1 MEVAAI
7 LLLIIFGCII
17 SFFISYFGFYRKTQS
32 GRLFLSI
39 ITCLAL
45 GYISPWIIG
54 GIGYIPTIISQYK
67 IGSNTQKE
75 VNYLASALAGEFSD
89 REIKEHY
96 LAVQLNGNDLEKM
109 RSFLYEVTQSNP
121 SGQLPGIRR
130 KIKPETLPVLVD
142 IFQNQSEIIGLLAGY
157 RDAPYPLKL
166 KVSNAIE
173 PSAVKYLAR
182 SVDTPSD
189 ILVKLASHPSRDVAE
204 SAVHTINWLV
214 ERKRLEKLH
223 GNGDKNN
230 APILNK

>member
-1 MEVAAI
+1 MEVAAV

-75 VNYLASALAGEFSD
+75 IDYLASALAGKFSD

-96 LAVQLNGNDLEKM
+96 LTVQLNGNDHQKIH
-109 RSFLYEVTQSNP
+109 SFLYTVTQSNP
-121 SGQLPGIRR
+121 NGQLPGIRR
-130 KIKPETLPVLVD
+130 KIKPETLPVLAEVFQKQSD
-142 IFQNQSEIIGLLAGY
+142 ILGLLAGY
-157 RDAPYPLKL
+157 RDAPYTLKL
-166 KVSNAIE
+166 KISDSIE
-173 PSAVKYLAR
+173 PAAVKCPVSGHADRAGLPQIGRPGHWPGPRAEFSTLGNR
-182 SVDTPSD
+182 LLTKNLRD
-189 ILVKLASHPSRDVAE
+189 IGLLPE
-204 SAVHTINWLV
+204 
-214 ERKRLEKLH
+214 
-223 GNGDKNN
+223 
-230 APILNK
+230 